1 MGFILDGLD
10 ADDFDRNYSDVHLVR
25 RIISYF
31 RPYKRGILII
41 IISLLIG
48 SLASTLVPVFI
59 SLMIDNL
66 QNSLTA
72 SGVNPFAPVVVNL
85 AIALAFF
92 FIVNFIAN
100 LFQYEYTSR
109 VTASAVVDIRE
120 DAFNAVLARDI
131 SFINDESTGNIVSRI
146 DNDTNNFSQSITLAT
161 SLIAQITVVLFLLIF
176 LFSKS
181 VQLTVLL
188 IIMAPV
194 VIITALLFR
203 RIARDVNRKSARIM
217 AKINALIQE
226 TFSGIYIT
234 KAFRSE
240 EKTYDEFLNSN
251 NTSYS
256 VNLKRGLVMSAIFP
270 VMDLIIGIFTGVLIY
285 LGGIAVLNNNSA
297 PFFALISWMPAKQ
310 ITIGDW
316 FLFFQGVLVFFFP
329 LTSIASFWSQ
339 FQQSLAAAER
349 VFALIDAE
357 NTVIQYD
364 NQILEDPKGMI
375 DFQNLTFAYK
385 PGQNVLEN
393 FNLHINAHEKIAIVG
408 HTGAGKSTLVKLIA
422 RSYEFQSGNLLI
434 DSKNI
439 RHLAL
444 TEYRK
449 QIAIISQEVF
459 LWNDTIKNNLL
470 YGSSHIPNADG
481 KMREILENL
490 EIMDWV
496 ERLPEGLETNVGE
509 RGSKL
514 SMGQRQLIAFAR
526 ILLVNPL
533 ILIMDEA
540 TSSVDP
546 LTEVM
551 IQHAINLLL
560 KDRTSIIVAHRLSTV
575 KNADRI
581 IVMKEGKIIE
591 EGNHKDLMGKNG
603 YYAEL
608 YDTYFRHQ
616 SLAYIEQ
623 TKW

>member
-1 MGFILDGLD
+1 MI
-10 ADDFDRNYSDVHLVR
+10 DDLQH
-25 RIISYF
+25 
-31 RPYKRGILII
+31 
-41 IISLLIG
+41 
-48 SLASTLVPVFI
+48 
-59 SLMIDNL
+59 SLMTN
-66 QNSLTA
+66 
-72 SGVNPFAPVVVNL
+72 GVNAFAPAVVNL
-85 AIALAFF
+85 SIALALF
-92 FIVNFIAN
+92 FIINFIAN
-100 LFQYEYTSR
+100 LFQYKYTAH
-109 VTASAVVDIRE
+109 VTASAVVDIRQ
-120 DAFNAVLARDI
+120 DAFNAVLVRDM
-131 SFINDESTGNIVSRI
+131 SFINEESTGNIVSRV

-161 SLIAQITVVLFLLIF
+161 SLVAQITVVLFLLIF

-188 IIMAPV
+188 IIMAPI

-203 RIARDVNRKSARIM
+203 RIARDVQRKSARIM

-234 KAFRSE
+234 KSFRSE

-256 VNLKRGLVMSAIFP
+256 VNLKRGLVMSSIFP
-270 VMDLIIGIFTGVLIY
+270 VMDLIIGIFTGILIY
-285 LGGIAVLNNNSA
+285 LGGIAVLNNSSA
-297 PFFALISWMPAKQ
+297 PFFSLISWIPAKQ
-310 ITIGDW
+310 ISIGDW
-316 FLFFQGVLVFFFP
+316 FLFFQGILVFFFP

-357 NTVIQYD
+357 NTVLQYD
-364 NQILEDPKGMI
+364 DQLLDDPKGMI

-408 HTGAGKSTLVKLIA
+408 HTGAGKSTLVKLIS
-422 RSYEFQSGNLLI
+422 RSYEFQSGKLLI

-439 RHLAL
+439 RSLDL

-459 LWNDTIKNNLL
+459 LWNDSIKNNLL
-470 YGSSHIPNADG
+470 YGSNHIPNAEA
-481 KMREILENL
+481 KMNEILENL

-591 EGNHKDLMGKNG
+591 EGNHKGLMEKNG

-623 TKW
+623 QVN